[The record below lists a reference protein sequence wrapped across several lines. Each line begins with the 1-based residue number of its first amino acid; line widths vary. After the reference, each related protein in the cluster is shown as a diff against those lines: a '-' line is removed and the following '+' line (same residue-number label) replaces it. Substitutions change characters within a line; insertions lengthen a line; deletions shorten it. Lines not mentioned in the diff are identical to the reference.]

1 MWWANL
7 GVRCYL
13 KQKALCVPVYG
24 SPCDYLTW
32 QLLSTHIPLFLF
44 LRPFSLI
51 FLSFSFLE
59 CGVEVVQTKWS
70 LWNSSFFD
78 SWYFFF
84 PFNSSCRG
92 TFWMVQCPWPWF
104 NVDFSNCT
112 PYYPFPL
119 LSTNTEKLLSCGS
132 RDVGWEF
139 LAYRVTHS
147 SFSCLMHIGKKS
159 ATEFSHLSKSL
170 LISSYS
176 PCQLWNPS

>member
-1 MWWANL
+1 MSKSWHQVLLKAESLVCPCVWVTMWL
-7 GVRCYL
+7 F
-13 KQKALCVPVYG
+13 
-24 SPCDYLTW
+24 DLTA
-32 QLLSTHIPLFLF
+32 SVNTH
-44 LRPFSLI
+44 S
-51 FLSFSFLE
+51 SFSFPKTLLSYFSFLLFL
-59 CGVEVVQTKWS
+59 GMWGGGGSDQVISVE
-70 LWNSSFFD
+70 LFLLFD
-78 SWYFFF
+78 SWFFFF

-92 TFWMVQCPWPWF
+92 TFWMVQCPWPCF

-112 PYYPFPL
+112 LYYPFPRV
-119 LSTNTEKLLSCGS
+119 STNTEKLLSCGS

-139 LAYRVTHS
+139 LAYRVTQS